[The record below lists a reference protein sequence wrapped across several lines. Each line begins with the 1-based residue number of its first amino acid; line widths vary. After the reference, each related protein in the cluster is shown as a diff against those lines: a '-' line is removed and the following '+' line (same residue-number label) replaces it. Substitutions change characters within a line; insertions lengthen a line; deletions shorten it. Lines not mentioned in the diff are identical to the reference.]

1 MPASAPGE
9 TTMTPALIGLDW
21 GTSAL
26 RAYLL
31 AADGTVV
38 DGRTAPLGILKV
50 VDAEFEAVF
59 EDVAGPWLGAHGALP
74 VVASGMIGSRQGWVE
89 APYVACPAG
98 AEDLARG
105 LVTHLTGNGRS
116 VRFVPGLSIAD
127 RDGVPDVMR
136 GEETQI
142 VGDLAGRR
150 GDADGVYLLP
160 GTHSKWAAVE
170 GGRIT
175 WFATFITGELF
186 AVLCDHSI
194 LGRLMRGDGDDR
206 ERFRQGLAYAAP
218 DPGGRGG
225 LLRRLF
231 SARTLALFDR
241 LPATGVRSYLSGLLI
256 GAEIHEA
263 RVGAEVAGADPGR
276 VTLIGEARLA
286 ALYAEALAHQGIA
299 ATIAG
304 DGVTARGLA
313 AIAGL
318 AGLTGG

>member
-50 VDAEFEAVF
+50 ADADFEAVF

-127 RDGVPDVMR
+127 RDGVPDFMR
-136 GEETQI
+136 ARKPRSSATWP
-142 VGDLAGRR
+142 AAAAMPTACTCCPAPTASGRR
-150 GDADGVYLLP
+150 SKAAGSPGSPRSSPASCSPCCATTAFWGV
-160 GTHSKWAAVE
+160 
-170 GGRIT
+170 
-175 WFATFITGELF
+175 
-186 AVLCDHSI
+186 
-194 LGRLMRGDGDDR
+194 
-206 ERFRQGLAYAAP
+206 
-218 DPGGRGG
+218 
-225 LLRRLF
+225 
-231 SARTLALFDR
+231 
-241 LPATGVRSYLSGLLI
+241 
-256 GAEIHEA
+256 
-263 RVGAEVAGADPGR
+263 
-276 VTLIGEARLA
+276 
-286 ALYAEALAHQGIA
+286 
-299 ATIAG
+299 
-304 DGVTARGLA
+304 
-313 AIAGL
+313 
-318 AGLTGG
+318 

>member
-127 RDGVPDVMR
+127 RDGVPDVM
-136 GEETQI
+136 
-142 VGDLAGRR
+142 
-150 GDADGVYLLP
+150 LLP
-160 GTHSKWAAVE
+160 V
-170 GGRIT
+170 GGIT
-175 WFATFITGELF
+175 
-186 AVLCDHSI
+186 
-194 LGRLMRGDGDDR
+194 
-206 ERFRQGLAYAAP
+206 
-218 DPGGRGG
+218 
-225 LLRRLF
+225 
-231 SARTLALFDR
+231 
-241 LPATGVRSYLSGLLI
+241 PA
-256 GAEIHEA
+256 
-263 RVGAEVAGADPGR
+263 
-276 VTLIGEARLA
+276 
-286 ALYAEALAHQGIA
+286 
-299 ATIAG
+299 
-304 DGVTARGLA
+304 GLA
-313 AIAGL
+313 AYWRAGASGFGVGSAL
-318 AGLTGG
+318 YRAGISADTLRNNAETFVQSFKALSSES